1 MIEDEDLKNFFA
13 RMPKRPLPTL
23 SECIDRWSKR
33 TRDYLRWEKIG
44 IDDYLLAL
52 YGRQRI
58 EELLDEEEMSE
69 EQRKE
74 LEAADKRF
82 IELSKETKKSVI
94 SDIKASGSDKK
105 KRYWFAYRLLSS
117 HYEEWLLYARF

>member
-1 MIEDEDLKNFFA
+1 LIEDEDLKNFFA
-13 RMPKRPLPTL
+13 RMPKRPLSTL

-94 SDIKASGSDKK
+94 SDIKASGSAKK